1 MLSLSLADISHC
13 FPTTLIPTHRWT
25 LTFPDPCPQ
34 VFYGN
39 SDRSSTVQ
47 NLLRP
52 PIVARY
58 VRLLPLG
65 WHTRIAVRM
74 ELLMC
79 MNKCGWTRAD
89 LSSWPSHSLSI
100 CCHANLPLAKTRRG
114 EAKGSSSDR
123 WALCSLCLMSLFS
136 SMQAGRR
143 AQCTL
148 CLYKFIT

>member
-1 MLSLSLADISHC
+1 MSHSNKRNPLCIFTRSELSL
-13 FPTTLIPTHRWT
+13 
-25 LTFPDPCPQ
+25 Q

-79 MNKCGWTRAD
+79 MSKC
-89 LSSWPSHSLSI
+89 S
-100 CCHANLPLAKTRRG
+100 
-114 EAKGSSSDR
+114 
-123 WALCSLCLMSLFS
+123 
-136 SMQAGRR
+136 
-143 AQCTL
+143 
-148 CLYKFIT
+148 